1 MKRKPSKLKLKLRNP
16 LKPILNKLPKK
27 QATLNRLNK
36 RMPLKVNFVCF
47 FSLSLL
53 K

>member
-27 QATLNRLNK
+27 QATLNRHK
-36 RMPLKVNFVCF
+36 MIPLKVNYLC
-47 FSLSLL
+47 
-53 K
+53 